1 VPIRTLQATLLRLE
15 REANQTVQQPA
26 DAIAGEGGVRLGLA
40 STLTAGLDGVRDWM
54 ERYPYSC
61 LEQRISRA
69 VALNDAA
76 LWKDL
81 AAALPSYV
89 DADGLLKFFP
99 NMRSGSDVLTSYML
113 AITRQR
119 GFALPTDVQS
129 RLEDGLRKFING
141 SIVPQTSP
149 RTVDLPMRKLGAI
162 AALALAGKADRKL
175 VGSLAIEP
183 NLWPTSALLD
193 WWRIL
198 QAVPDIP

>member
-1 VPIRTLQATLLRLE
+1 
-15 REANQTVQQPA
+15 
-26 DAIAGEGGVRLGLA
+26 
-40 STLTAGLDGVRDWM
+40 GLDGVRDWM

-76 LWKDL
+76 LWKDI
-81 AAALPSYV
+81 AAALPSSM

-99 NMRSGSDVLTSYML
+99 TMTSGNDVLTSYVL
-113 AITRQR
+113 AITLER
-119 GFALPTDVQS
+119 GFALPIDVQS
-129 RLEDGLRKFING
+129 RLEEGLRRFING
-141 SIVPQTSP
+141 SIVRQNSP

-183 NLWPTSALLD
+183 NLWPT
-193 WWRIL
+193 
-198 QAVPDIP
+198 